1 MQSPA
6 LPGKGT
12 DMDRTVP
19 AGAAWLLA
27 SIREIE
33 TGRTDRSAYDV
44 IYGHKQ
50 GKLAKPLTKMT
61 YGEVID
67 AQRSWSKN
75 HGSSAAGAYQFMRAT
90 LIDLAKANP
99 SISGS
104 DLFTS
109 ELQDQLGYQLLLR
122 RGYNEFMAGK
132 ISRTE
137 FGKRLAQE
145 WASFPVLA
153 NTKGAHRQ
161 VARGET
167 YYAGDKLNKAL
178 VSPERVERLL
188 DQVKA
193 ANAASPAPA
202 KPSPAPAPQPKPEP
216 RPEPPVAEEKL
227 SHSKRFWTWLL
238 TAIGAPLAAF
248 GNLDWRVQLAIVAV
262 IVGFA
267 IYAIQTMPTVRKKLG
282 LA

>member
-1 MQSPA
+1 MHRPI
-6 LPGKGT
+6 PN
-12 DMDRTVP
+12 
-19 AGAAWLLA
+19 GAAILLA
-27 SIREIE
+27 AIREIE
-33 TGRTDRSAYDV
+33 TGKADRSAYDV

-61 YGEVID
+61 YGEIID
-67 AQRSWSKN
+67 AQKAWSKN
-75 HGSSAAGAYQFMRAT
+75 HGSSAAGAYQFMRPT

-104 DLFTS
+104 DEFTP

-137 FGKRLAQE
+137 FGRRLAQE

-153 NTKGAHRQ
+153 NGKGAHRQ
-161 VARGET
+161 LDRGET

-178 VSPERVERLL
+178 VKPERIERLL

-193 ANAASPAPA
+193 ASAAPPAPA
-202 KPSPAPAPQPKPEP
+202 KPVPAPAAVQKPDTA
-216 RPEPPVAEEKL
+216 PEPPAAEEKL
-227 SHSKRFWTWLL
+227 SHSKRFWTWLSTGGG
-238 TAIGAPLAAF
+238 TALLPF
-248 GNLDWRVQLAIVAV
+248 VDWRVQALIVV
-262 IVGFA
+262 VVVGFA
-267 IYAIQTMPTVRKKLG
+267 IYAIATMPSVRKKLG

>member
-1 MQSPA
+1 MQRPI
-6 LPGKGT
+6 PN
-12 DMDRTVP
+12 
-19 AGAAWLLA
+19 GAAILLA

-33 TGRTDRSAYDV
+33 TGKTDRSAYDV

-50 GKLAKPLTKMT
+50 GKLAKSLTKMT
-61 YGEVID
+61 YGEIID
-67 AQRSWSKN
+67 AQKAWSKN

-104 DLFTS
+104 DLFTAD
-109 ELQDQLGYQLLLR
+109 LQDQLGFQLLER
-122 RGYNEFMAGK
+122 RGYNEFTAGK

-153 NTKGAHRQ
+153 AVQGAHRKIQ
-161 VARGET
+161 RGET

-178 VSPERVERLL
+178 VAPERIERLL

-193 ANAASPAPA
+193 AGATAPAAPA
-202 KPSPAPAPQPKPEP
+202 KPVPAPEPAPKPQT
-216 RPEPPVAEEKL
+216 PPAATPVPAAGKGD
-227 SHSKRFWTWLL
+227 SISG
-238 TAIGAPLAAF
+238 AILGIVVLALIAAAAF
-248 GNLDWRVQLAIVAV
+248 I
-262 IVGFA
+262 
-267 IYAIQTMPTVRKKLG
+267 LG
-282 LA
+282 D

>member
-1 MQSPA
+1 
-6 LPGKGT
+6 
-12 DMDRTVP
+12 MDRTVP

-122 RGYNEFMAGK
+122 RGYDEFMAGK

-153 NTKGAHRQ
+153 AVRGAHRQ

-178 VSPERVERLL
+178 VSPERIERLL

-193 ANAASPAPA
+193 TAATTAAPSEPVPAPT
-202 KPSPAPAPQPKPEP
+202 PQPKPGDVP
-216 RPEPPVAEEKL
+216 AVPQAAPKD
-227 SHSKRFWTWLL
+227 S
-238 TAIGAPLAAF
+238 GAGAL
-248 GNLDWRVQLAIVAV
+248 
-262 IVGFA
+262 
-267 IYAIQTMPTVRKKLG
+267 LG
-282 LA
+282 LIIAALLAVAAVVLGMGD

>member
-1 MQSPA
+1 MQRPI
-6 LPGKGT
+6 PN
-12 DMDRTVP
+12 
-19 AGAAWLLA
+19 GAAILLA

-33 TGRTDRSAYDV
+33 TGKTDRSAYDV

-50 GKLAKPLTKMT
+50 GKLPKRLTAMT
-61 YGEVID
+61 YGEIID

-104 DLFTS
+104 DLFTA

-122 RGYNEFMAGK
+122 RGYSEFMAGK
-132 ISRTE
+132 IGRIE

-153 NTKGAHRQ
+153 AVQGAHRN

-193 ANAASPAPA
+193 AGASADPVPVAPTPGPVPAPHPEA
-202 KPSPAPAPQPKPEP
+202 APVKGDS
-216 RPEPPVAEEKL
+216 VAAAVL
-227 SHSKRFWTWLL
+227 GIIVMALI
-238 TAIGAPLAAF
+238 AAAAF
-248 GNLDWRVQLAIVAV
+248 I
-262 IVGFA
+262 
-267 IYAIQTMPTVRKKLG
+267 LG
-282 LA
+282 D

>member
-1 MQSPA
+1 MNRA
-6 LPGKGT
+6 I
-12 DMDRTVP
+12 P
-19 AGAAWLLA
+19 AGAAILLA

-33 TGRTDRSAYDV
+33 TGKADRSAYDV

-50 GKLAKPLTKMT
+50 GKLPKPLTSMT
-61 YGEVID
+61 YGEIID
-67 AQRSWSKN
+67 TQKSWSKN

-90 LIDLAKANP
+90 LIDLAKSNP

-104 DLFTS
+104 DKFTPQI
-109 ELQDQLGYQLLLR
+109 QDQLGYQLLLR
-122 RGYNEFMAGK
+122 RGYSEFMAGK

-153 NTKGAHRQ
+153 GVKGAHRQ

-178 VSPERVERLL
+178 VTPERIERLL

-193 ANAASPAPA
+193 AGAQLV
-202 KPSPAPAPQPKPEP
+202 PSPVAPVPSPHPETAEEGAPEP
-216 RPEPPVAEEKL
+216 VGK
-227 SHSKRFWTWLL
+227 SKRFWTWLTTGGG
-238 TAIGAPLAAF
+238 TAVLPF
-248 GNLDWRVQLAIVAV
+248 VDWRVQFLIVLV
-262 IVGFA
+262 VVGFA
-267 IYAIQTMPTVRKKLG
+267 IYAIATMPGVRKKLG

>member
-1 MQSPA
+1 MQRPI
-6 LPGKGT
+6 PN
-12 DMDRTVP
+12 
-19 AGAAWLLA
+19 GAAILLA

-33 TGRTDRSAYDV
+33 TGKADRSAYDV
-44 IYGHKQ
+44 TYSHKQ
-50 GKLAKPLTKMT
+50 GRLKKPLTSMT
-61 YGEVID
+61 YGEIID

-75 HGSSAAGAYQFMRAT
+75 HGSSAAGGYQFMRAT

-104 DLFTS
+104 DLFTPS
-109 ELQDQLGYQLLLR
+109 LQDQLGYQLLLR

-161 VARGET
+161 VSRGET

-178 VSPERVERLL
+178 VTPERIERLL

-193 ANAASPAPA
+193 ASAATPAPA
-202 KPSPAPAPQPKPEP
+202 KPVPAPIPTPKPEP
-216 RPEPPVAEEKL
+216 APEPPAAEEKL
-227 SHSKRFWTWLL
+227 SHSKRFWTWLSTGGG
-238 TAIGAPLAAF
+238 TALLPF
-248 GNLDWRVQLAIVAV
+248 VDWRVQFLIVLV
-262 IVGFA
+262 VVGFA
-267 IYAIQTMPTVRKKLG
+267 IYAIATMPAIRKKLG

>member
-1 MQSPA
+1 MNRPI
-6 LPGKGT
+6 PN
-12 DMDRTVP
+12 
-19 AGAAWLLA
+19 GAAILLA

-33 TGRTDRSAYDV
+33 TGKADRSAYDV
-44 IYGHKQ
+44 IYGHRQ
-50 GKLAKPLTKMT
+50 HKLAKPLTRMT
-61 YGEVID
+61 YGDIID
-67 AQRSWSKN
+67 AQRTWSKN

-104 DLFTS
+104 DLFTP

-122 RGYNEFMAGK
+122 RGYADFMAGK
-132 ISRTE
+132 IGRTE

-153 NTKGAHRQ
+153 AVKGAHRQ

-193 ANAASPAPA
+193 ASAAAPAPAKPVPAPAPAPKPEASPAPA
-202 KPSPAPAPQPKPEP
+202 AGKGDS
-216 RPEPPVAEEKL
+216 L
-227 SHSKRFWTWLL
+227 SGAILGIIVLL
-238 TAIGAPLAAF
+238 LIGAAA
-248 GNLDWRVQLAIVAV
+248 LI
-262 IVGFA
+262 
-267 IYAIQTMPTVRKKLG
+267 LG
-282 LA
+282 D